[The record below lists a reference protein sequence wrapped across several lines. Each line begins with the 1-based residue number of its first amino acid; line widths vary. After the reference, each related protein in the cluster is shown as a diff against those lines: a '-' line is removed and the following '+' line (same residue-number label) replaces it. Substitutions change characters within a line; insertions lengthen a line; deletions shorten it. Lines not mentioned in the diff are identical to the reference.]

1 MKKSIIFALL
11 LSLLSVQQIH
21 AQKWLKKLGKVAENV
36 LANDQKTTNKASGS
50 IPGCTVK
57 YTSCVANGNDVHI
70 NFVITNTTSSELKM
84 YFNAFD
90 DGSCAFDSKNV
101 KHTMHFYLGGEKL
114 GNYSPPK

>member
-70 NFVITNTTSSELKM
+70 NL
-84 YFNAFD
+84 
-90 DGSCAFDSKNV
+90 
-101 KHTMHFYLGGEKL
+101 L
-114 GNYSPPK
+114 YSVQLPVNDAIQIHIFRLMSPIPPAISLLDLRKVL

>member
-36 LANDQKTTNKASGS
+36 LANDQKTTNKTAGS

-70 NFVITNTTSSELKM
+70 NFVITNTTSSELKCTSM
-84 YFNAFD
+84 LLMTALVLLIARMSNIRCT
-90 DGSCAFDSKNV
+90 SIWVVIS
-101 KHTMHFYLGGEKL
+101 
-114 GNYSPPK
+114 

>member
-21 AQKWLKKLGKVAENV
+21 AQKWLKKLGKVAETV
-36 LANDQKTTNKASGS
+36 LTNDQKTTNKASGS

-70 NFVITNTTSSELKM
+70 NFVITNTTSSDVQMPTLIFM
-84 YFNAFD
+84 MTAPVLLTARMLSIRRIFIWAAR
-90 DGSCAFDSKNV
+90 S
-101 KHTMHFYLGGEKL
+101 
-114 GNYSPPK
+114 

>member
-1 MKKSIIFALL
+1 MKKSIIFVLL

-21 AQKWLKKLGKVAENV
+21 AQKWLKKLGKVAETV
-36 LANDQKTTNKASGS
+36 LTNDQKTNKASGS

-84 YFNAFD
+84 HFNALMTVLVLLIARM
-90 DGSCAFDSKNV
+90 SNIRCTSIWVAKS
-101 KHTMHFYLGGEKL
+101 
-114 GNYSPPK
+114 